1 MFNVE
6 RLGELHVTGTKVNY
20 YVICKRKLWLFARH
34 LTMEHSSDKVRLGKH
49 VHEHS
54 YPHERHREL
63 DIAGLIHI
71 DIVGHR
77 LREIKSSRKMLKAHR
92 LQILYYLYFLKRLG
106 VEGLEGEM
114 NFPKERRKEVVI
126 LDAEAERQVEE
137 VIEGIVRI
145 EEMHSAPEA
154 EFRTICRSCS
164 YAELCWS

>member
-6 RLGELHVTGTKVNY
+6 DLAELHVTGTKVNY
-20 YVICKRKLWLFARH
+20 YFICKRKLWLFARH
-34 LTMEHSSDKVRLGKH
+34 LTMEHSSDRVRLGKH
-49 VHEHS
+49 LHEHS
-54 YPHERHREL
+54 YPRERHREL

-71 DIVGHR
+71 DMVGQR
-77 LREIKSSRKMLKAHR
+77 LREVKSSRKMLAAHR
-92 LQILYYLYFLKRLG
+92 MQILYYLYFLKRLG

-114 NFPKERRKEVVI
+114 NFPKEKRKEEVI

-137 VIEGIVRI
+137 VIAGIVRI

>member
-1 MFNVE
+1 MFNAD

-20 YVICKRKLWLFARH
+20 YIICKRKLWLFSRY
-34 LTMEHSSDKVRLGKH
+34 LTMEYSSDKVRMGRH

-54 YPHERHREL
+54 YPRERHKEL

-71 DIVGHR
+71 DIVGRR
-77 LREIKSSRKMLKAHR
+77 LREVKSSRKMLTAHR
-92 LQILYYLYFLKRLG
+92 MQILYYLYFLKGLG
-106 VEGLEGEM
+106 VESLEGEM

-137 VIEGIVRI
+137 AVEGIMRIEGMQR
-145 EEMHSAPEA
+145 APEA

>member
-1 MFNVE
+1 MFNAD

-34 LTMEHSSDKVRLGKH
+34 LTMEQSSDKVRMGRH
-49 VHEHS
+49 IHEHS
-54 YPHERHREL
+54 YPREKHREI
-63 DIAGLIHI
+63 DIAELIHI
-71 DIVGHR
+71 DIVGHK
-77 LREIKSSRKMLKAHR
+77 LQEIKSSRKMLKAHR
-92 LQILYYLYFLKRLG
+92 MQILYYLYFLKRLG

-114 NFPKERRKEVVI
+114 NFPKERRKEEVI

-137 VIEGIVRI
+137 VIEGIIRI
-145 EEMHSAPEA
+145 EDMKSAPEA

>member
-6 RLGELHVTGTKVNY
+6 DLAELHVTGTKVNY

-34 LTMEHSSDKVRLGKH
+34 LTMEHSSDRVRLGKH
-49 VHEHS
+49 LHEKS
-54 YPHERHREL
+54 YPREHHREL
-63 DIAGLIHI
+63 DINGLIHI
-71 DIVGHR
+71 DMVGHR
-77 LREIKSSRKMLKAHR
+77 LREIKSSRKMLAAHR
-92 LQILYYLYFLKRLG
+92 MQILYYLYFLKRLG

-126 LDAEAERQVEE
+126 LDAEAECQVEE

-145 EEMHSAPEA
+145 EEMQSAPEA
-154 EFRTICRSCS
+154 EFKTICRSCS